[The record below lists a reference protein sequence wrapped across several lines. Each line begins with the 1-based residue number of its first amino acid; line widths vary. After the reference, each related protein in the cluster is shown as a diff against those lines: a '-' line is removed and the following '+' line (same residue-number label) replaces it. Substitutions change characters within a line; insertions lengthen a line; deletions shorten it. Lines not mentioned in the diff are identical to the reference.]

1 LAIRGA
7 VPAYVSIA
15 GPARW
20 VTPSKA
26 FSPSASPSWFVVDDG
41 FDDDPAAV
49 AGLFTHPDAGE
60 HACDD
65 LPTWINAM
73 RQSYCDTAGT
83 NGLCYFLSATTPNT
97 ARDRRAG

>member
-1 LAIRGA
+1 
-7 VPAYVSIA
+7 
-15 GPARW
+15 

-26 FSPSASPSWFVVDDG
+26 FSPSASASWFVVDDG

-65 LPTWINAM
+65 LPHLDQRHAPVLLRHGGNERALLLPLG
-73 RQSYCDTAGT
+73 DHAEHGT
-83 NGLCYFLSATTPNT
+83 
-97 ARDRRAG
+97 